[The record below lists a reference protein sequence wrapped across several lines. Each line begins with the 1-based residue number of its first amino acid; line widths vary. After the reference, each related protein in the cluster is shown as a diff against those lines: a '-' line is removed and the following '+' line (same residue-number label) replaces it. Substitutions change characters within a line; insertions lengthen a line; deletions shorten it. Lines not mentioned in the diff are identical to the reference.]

1 MHSTMA
7 MMVVGWAMLVAP
19 PPVVPLDEVGKHV
32 GKEVTVELV
41 VASSRLLES
50 GAFCFLNSRKH
61 HTDKDN
67 FTVAIDAEG
76 LSQFAEEKIED
87 PAERFQGKTIR
98 VTGKVSVHRDRPQ
111 IVVDDP
117 RQIVIVVVIKEK
129 R

>member
-1 MHSTMA
+1 MQSTMA

-19 PPVVPLDEVGKHV
+19 PPVVPLAEVGKHV
-32 GKEVTVELV
+32 GKEVTVELM

-50 GAFCFLNSRKH
+50 GKFCFLNSRKH

-76 LSQFAEEKIED
+76 LSQLAEEKVDD
-87 PAERFQGKTIR
+87 PAERFLGKTIR